1 MIRFN
6 VIVAPEEIE
15 QVSNQIIS
23 YFNLDNITIDKWN
36 KHNPEQLE
44 IVRIKSN
51 IDDFFITIFAYFGN
65 TTISSIIRSGR
76 THGYVIS
83 RSLRNILSQ
92 EELVVINGMNNIR
105 WHQF

>member
-15 QVSNQIIS
+15 QISNQIVS

-36 KHNPEQLE
+36 RHNPEQLE
-44 IVRIKSN
+44 VVRIKSN
-51 IDDFFITIFAYFGN
+51 TDDFFITIFAYFSDI
-65 TTISSIIRSGR
+65 TISFIIHSGR

-83 RSLRNILSQ
+83 RSLNNILPQ
-92 EELVVINGMNNIR
+92 DEKTIIDDMNNIH